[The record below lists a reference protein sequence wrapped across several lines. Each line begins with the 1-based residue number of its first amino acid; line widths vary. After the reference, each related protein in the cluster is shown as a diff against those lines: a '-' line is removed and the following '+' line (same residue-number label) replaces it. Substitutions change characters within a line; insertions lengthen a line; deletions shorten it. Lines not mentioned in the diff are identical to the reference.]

1 MNHNHQI
8 YRDRRTAVVQ
18 RMREQSG
25 GGLALVPTAAE
36 AARNRDSMF
45 PYRHDSYFYYMSGF
59 PEPEAVIAL
68 VADADG
74 DRHVLFCREKDQ
86 EREIWDG
93 FRYGPDAARE
103 IFGFDEA
110 HPIAELDR
118 LLPELAADRPALY
131 TPLGLFAAWDLKVS
145 DLLNEVRKRVRT
157 GVAAPEEIVDVRQ
170 AIDVLRLV
178 KDEHEIALM
187 RRAAA
192 ISAGAHRR
200 AMDRTRVG
208 WHEYQVEAELA
219 HEFLRSGAQAVA
231 YPSIVAGGPNA
242 CVLHYRENSR
252 QLQDGELLLIDA
264 GCEYQGYASDITR
277 TFPVNGRFTGPQK
290 AVYEVVLAAQQACLD
305 AVRPG
310 VEFHDYHKTAER
322 VLAQGYIDLGLCRG
336 HARRSAGDR
345 ALQAVLYAPGRPL
358 ARHGCPRRR
367 PLSGE
372 GRVAEARARHGADRR
387 ARHLHPA
394 RRQRARRI
402 LGHRHPDRGRRS
414 RHRDRNREPDAGGAE
429 IGGRCRGG
437 VPPVTAPMAT
447 SPGPCRRQEFPRR
460 HASRHAA

>member
-8 YRDRRTAVVQ
+8 YRDRRAAVAQ
-18 RMREQSG
+18 RMREQTG

-36 AARNRDSMF
+36 ATRNRDSMF

-59 PEPEAVIAL
+59 PEPDAVIAL
-68 VADADG
+68 VADPDG

-110 HPIAELDR
+110 HPIDELDG
-118 LLPELAADRPALY
+118 LLPDLAADRPALY
-131 TPLGLFAAWDLKVS
+131 TPLGLFAPWDHKIS
-145 DLLNEVRKRVRT
+145 NLLNEVRKRVRT

-170 AIDVLRLV
+170 AIDTLRLV

-187 RRAAA
+187 RRAAT
-192 ISAGAHRR
+192 ISASAHRR
-200 AMDRTRVG
+200 AMDRTRAG

-277 TFPVNGRFTGPQK
+277 TFPVSGRFTGPQK
-290 AVYEVVLAAQQACLD
+290 AVYEVVLAAQLACLD

-310 VEFHDYHKTAER
+310 ADFHGYHKTAER
-322 VLAQGYIDLGLCRG
+322 VLAQGYIDIGLCRG
-336 HARRSAGDR
+336 SLDEVLDTGAYKQFYMHRAG
-345 ALQAVLYAPGRPL
+345 
-358 ARHGCPRRR
+358 HW
-367 PLSGE
+367 
-372 GRVAEARARHGADRR
+372 
-387 ARHLHPA
+387 
-394 RRQRARRI
+394 
-402 LGHRHPDRGRRS
+402 LGMDVH
-414 RHRDRNREPDAGGAE
+414 DAGLYQVKGASQKLVPGMVLTVE
-429 IGGRCRGG
+429 PGTYIRPADNVPEHFWNIGVRIEDD
-437 VPPVTAPMAT
+437 VLVTATGHENLTAAT
-447 SPGPCRRQEFPRR
+447 PKTVADVE
-460 HASRHAA
+460 AACAR

>member
-18 RMREQSG
+18 RMREQTG

-36 AARNRDSMF
+36 ATRNRDSMF

-59 PEPEAVIAL
+59 PEPDAVIVL
-68 VADADG
+68 VADPDG

-110 HPIAELDR
+110 HPIAELDGM
-118 LLPELAADRPALY
+118 LPTLAADRPALY
-131 TPLGLFAAWDLKVS
+131 TPLGLFAAWDHKIS
-145 DLLNEVRKRVRT
+145 NLLNEVRKRVRT

-170 AIDVLRLV
+170 AIDALRLV

-187 RRAAA
+187 RRAAS
-192 ISAGAHRR
+192 ISASAHRR
-200 AMDRTRVG
+200 AMDRTRAG

-277 TFPVNGRFTGPQK
+277 TFPVSGRFTGPQK
-290 AVYEVVLAAQQACLD
+290 AVYEVVLAAQLACLD

-310 VEFHDYHKTAER
+310 AEFHDYHKMAER
-322 VLAQGYIDLGLCRG
+322 VLAQGYIDIGLCRG
-336 HARRSAGDR
+336 SLDEVLETGTYKQFYMHRAGHWLGMDVHD
-345 ALQAVLYAPGRPL
+345 ASLYQLKGASQKLVPGMVLTVEPGTYIRPADNVPDDFWDIGIRIEDDVLVTATGIENLTLGAPK
-358 ARHGCPRRR
+358 
-367 PLSGE
+367 S
-372 GRVAEARARHGADRR
+372 VAEVEAA
-387 ARHLHPA
+387 
-394 RRQRARRI
+394 
-402 LGHRHPDRGRRS
+402 
-414 RHRDRNREPDAGGAE
+414 
-429 IGGRCRGG
+429 
-437 VPPVTAPMAT
+437 
-447 SPGPCRRQEFPRR
+447 CRR
-460 HASRHAA
+460 

>member
-25 GGLALVPTAAE
+25 GGLALLPTAAE

-118 LLPELAADRPALY
+118 LLPELASDRPALY
-131 TPLGLFAAWDLKVS
+131 TPLGLFAAWDRKIT

-170 AIDVLRLV
+170 VIDVLRLV

-242 CVLHYRENSR
+242 CVLHYRDNSR

-264 GCEYQGYASDITR
+264 GCEYHGYASDITR
-277 TFPVNGRFTGPQK
+277 TFPVSGRFTGPQK

-336 HARRSAGDR
+336 TLDEVLETETYKQFYMHRAG
-345 ALQAVLYAPGRPL
+345 
-358 ARHGCPRRR
+358 HW
-367 PLSGE
+367 
-372 GRVAEARARHGADRR
+372 
-387 ARHLHPA
+387 
-394 RRQRARRI
+394 
-402 LGHRHPDRGRRS
+402 LGMDVH
-414 RHRDRNREPDAGGAE
+414 DAGLYQVKGTSQKLVPGMVLTVEPGTYIRPADNVPDE
-429 IGGRCRGG
+429 FWDIGIRIEDD
-437 VPPVTAPMAT
+437 VLVTASGIENLTLAAPKSVADVEAA
-447 SPGPCRRQEFPRR
+447 CRR
-460 HASRHAA
+460 

>member
-1 MNHNHQI
+1 M
-8 YRDRRTAVVQ
+8 
-18 RMREQSG
+18 
-25 GGLALVPTAAE
+25 PTAAE

-131 TPLGLFAAWDLKVS
+131 TPLGLFAAWDRKVT

-170 AIDVLRLV
+170 VIDVLRLV

-200 AMDRTRVG
+200 AMDRTRAG

-277 TFPVNGRFTGPQK
+277 TFPVSGRFTGPQK

-336 HARRSAGDR
+336 TLDEVLETEAYKQFYMHRAG
-345 ALQAVLYAPGRPL
+345 
-358 ARHGCPRRR
+358 HW
-367 PLSGE
+367 
-372 GRVAEARARHGADRR
+372 
-387 ARHLHPA
+387 
-394 RRQRARRI
+394 
-402 LGHRHPDRGRRS
+402 LGMDVH
-414 RHRDRNREPDAGGAE
+414 DAGLYQVKGASQKLVPGMVLTVE
-429 IGGRCRGG
+429 PGTYIRPADNVPDEFWDIGIRIEDD
-437 VPPVTAPMAT
+437 VLVTASGIENLTLAAPKSVADVEAA
-447 SPGPCRRQEFPRR
+447 CRR
-460 HASRHAA
+460 